1 MKQSFFE
8 ENRPYQLIIQIGLDN
23 LRGAHICVCVW
34 GGATE
39 ENY

>member
-23 LRGAHICVCVW
+23 LRGAHICVW
-34 GGATE
+34 GEATE